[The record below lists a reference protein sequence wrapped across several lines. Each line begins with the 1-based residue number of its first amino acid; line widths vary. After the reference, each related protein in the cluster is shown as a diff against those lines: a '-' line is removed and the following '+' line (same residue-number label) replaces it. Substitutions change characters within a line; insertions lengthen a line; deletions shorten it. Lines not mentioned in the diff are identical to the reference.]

1 MEGRKRNPGFIPSCI
16 ILIAMLSACDY
27 FLFREFELVWPFFLF
42 PCVILFALYLRDFL
56 RSSGSAKSLPAFAIH
71 IFVIIP
77 VFAGL
82 IMSIGWMIKINF
94 WGEMIGRI
102 TDR

>member
-1 MEGRKRNPGFIPSCI
+1 M
-16 ILIAMLSACDY
+16 
-27 FLFREFELVWPFFLF
+27 WPFFLF
-42 PCVILFALYLRDFL
+42 PYVVIFVLYLRDFGK
-56 RSSGSAKSLPAFAIH
+56 SHGSEKSLLAFLIH
-71 IFVIIP
+71 VFVIIP

-102 TDR
+102 TGLTD